1 MQKTLAAAL
10 LAAAALALPLALPLA
25 GPAAAKD
32 WKTVRIATEGAY
44 MPWNG
49 ADASGKLIGF
59 EIDLAAEL
67 CKKAAVTCEI
77 KAQDWDGIIPG
88 LQQGK
93 YDAIMAGMSITDE
106 RRKLIEFSKPYAA
119 DPAIFAAL
127 NGSPLLNEKTGARID
142 LSDAASPSK
151 AAFEA
156 LEKALKGKSVGVQVS
171 TIHQTMMEK
180 HLPGVS
186 LRTYDK
192 TDSMALDLAS
202 GRIDAMLS
210 DRSVIA
216 DLQKAADGKNIALFG
231 PGFVGG
237 VLGEGMGVGLRKAD
251 PDLKAL
257 FDKAIAA
264 ANADGTTSK
273 LAEKWFGYD
282 VAAK

>member
-1 MQKTLAAAL
+1 MKKTLAAAL
-10 LAAAALALPLALPLA
+10 VAAAALAVGAA
-25 GPAAAKD
+25 PAVAKD

-49 ADASGKLIGF
+49 TDATGKLIGF
-59 EIDLAAEL
+59 EIELAAEL
-67 CKKAAVTCEI
+67 CKKAGVTCEI

-106 RRKLIEFSKPYAA
+106 RRKLIEFSRPYAA

-127 NGSPLLNEKTGARID
+127 SGSPLLTQKAGGRVD
-142 LSDAASPSK
+142 LSDAASPAK
-151 AAFEA
+151 AAFDT

-180 HLPGVS
+180 HLSGLS

-210 DRSVIA
+210 DRSVIS
-216 DLQKAADGKNIALFG
+216 DLQKAGDGKNIAFFG

-251 PDLKAL
+251 PELKAL
-257 FDKAIAA
+257 FDKAILA